1 MGLGPVL
8 LIDNYDSFTFNLRHL
23 LAAELGEL
31 PAVCHNDEIPFD
43 ALERGEFGALVI
55 SPGPGRPEREADFG
69 DCRRAILDFDPPVL
83 GVCLGHQGIATAFG
97 GTVEPAPFPV
107 HGEATEI
114 VHEGAP
120 MFAGVPDRFEAVR
133 YHSLVVAEPLPD
145 CLKVTA
151 RAADGA
157 VMALAHRTRPI
168 WGVQFHPESIGTATG
183 AALIRN
189 FVAVA
194 VSAATGSVPGVHPV
208 AVAPRQAGPS
218 GAAAGSPP
226 QNAASR
232 RVAASPDPVASPS
245 RAATGPQSA
254 GQAPIWDLVVRKL
267 PTLHDPE
274 AAFGALFADE
284 SHAFWLDDPTGAGRT
299 FIGASTGPGSELLMQ
314 PPGEDR
320 VRVEGEDG
328 SVSIAD
334 ESIFDLLRRRLRER
348 RVEPDLPFD
357 FCGGYVGY
365 FGYGL
370 KRTLRS
376 PNRFE
381 AETPDACFMAA
392 TRMVA
397 FDDRVGETFVIGV
410 VPPETSREEVV
421 ADVDAICDRL
431 ELIPSPSAIR
441 PDGSPASPPPRLPRP
456 KADAVEAG
464 DLDSV
469 DLALDHAAYL
479 DAIAAAQRALR
490 EGESYELCLTNRL
503 RVPLGDADP
512 FAIFARQR
520 RLNPAPYGA
529 FLRLGDHV
537 VLSSSPERFLRISP
551 GGEVEARPVKGTR
564 ARGTTAAE
572 DERLREELRA
582 SVKDRAENLMIVDLL
597 RNDLSRTCEVGS
609 VVVDELIGLETHPH
623 VHQLVSTIR
632 GRLRADSDALG
643 CVEACFPGGSMT
655 GAPKLRSME
664 ILDRL
669 EPEPRGIY
677 SGALGYLGLGGGV
690 DLSIVIRTAV
700 LREGIATVGSGGAI
714 TVRSDP
720 EEEWREMLLK
730 AAPTLAVL
738 RTQRTPSI
746 AEGRT

>member
-1 MGLGPVL
+1 MGRAAVL
-8 LIDNYDSFTFNLRHL
+8 LVDNYDSFTFNLQHL
-23 LAAELGEL
+23 LAAQLGEL
-31 PAVCHNDEIPFD
+31 PTVCHNDEIPFD
-43 ALERGEFGALVI
+43 ALRRGEFGALVI
-55 SPGPGRPEREADFG
+55 SPGPGRPERAADFG
-69 DCRRAILDFDPPVL
+69 GCARAILEFDLPVL

-97 GTVEPAPFPV
+97 GAVEQAPAPV

-120 MFAGVPDRFEAVR
+120 MFAGLPRRFEAVR
-133 YHSLVVAEPLPD
+133 YHSWVVAEPLPD
-145 CLKVTA
+145 CLEVTA
-151 RAADGA
+151 RAGDGT

-168 WGVQFHPESIGTATG
+168 WGVQFHPESIGTPTG
-183 AALIRN
+183 AALVRN
-189 FVAVA
+189 FVA
-194 VSAATGSVPGVHPV
+194 ATGRALAS
-208 AVAPRQAGPS
+208 PRRPA
-218 GAAAGSPP
+218 SPP
-226 QNAASR
+226 PPA
-232 RVAASPDPVASPS
+232 
-245 RAATGPQSA
+245 RAAPT
-254 GQAPIWDLVVRKL
+254 WDLVVRKVS
-267 PTLHDPE
+267 THHDPE
-274 AAFGALFADE
+274 AAFEALFSAE
-284 SHAFWLDDPTGAGRT
+284 ANAFWLDDAAGAGRT
-299 FIGASTGPGSELLMQ
+299 FIGTSTGPGSELLTQ
-314 PPGEDR
+314 LPGEDR

-328 SVSIAD
+328 SGSVAD
-334 ESIFDLLRRRLRER
+334 GSIFDLLRERLRER
-348 RVEPDLPFD
+348 RVESDLPFD

-370 KRTLRS
+370 KRGLGS

-381 AETPDACFMAA
+381 ANEPDACFMAV

-397 FDDRVGETFVIGV
+397 FDQRGGETFVLGV
-410 VPPETSREEVV
+410 VPPEVPKAEVA
-421 ADVDAICDRL
+421 ADVHVLARRL
-431 ELIPSPSAIR
+431 ERVPP
-441 PDGSPASPPPRLPRP
+441 PPASRPPVEVQLGT
-456 KADAVEAG
+456 ADPG
-464 DLDSV
+464 PV
-469 DLALDHAAYL
+469 DLALDHPEYL
-479 DAIAAAQRALR
+479 DAIAAAQRALYD
-490 EGESYELCLTNRL
+490 GESYELCLTNRL
-503 RVPLGDADP
+503 RLPVGAADP
-512 FAIFARQR
+512 LEIFVRQR
-520 RLNPAPYGA
+520 GLNPAPYGA
-529 FLRLGDHV
+529 FLRFGELA

-564 ARGTTAAE
+564 ARGASAAE
-572 DERLREELRA
+572 DERLREELRT

-632 GRLRADSDALG
+632 GRLRDGRDPLG

-700 LREGIATVGSGGAI
+700 LRDGVATVGSGGAI

-730 AAPTLAVL
+730 ARPILGAL
-738 RTQRTPSI
+738 RK
-746 AEGRT
+746 

>member
-1 MGLGPVL
+1 VSPVL
-8 LIDNYDSFTFNLRHL
+8 LVDNYDSFTFNLRHL

-31 PAVCHNDEIPFD
+31 PTVCHNDEIPFD
-43 ALERGEFGALVI
+43 ALRRGEFGALVI
-55 SPGPGRPEREADFG
+55 SPGPGRPERTADFG
-69 DCRRAILDFDPPVL
+69 GCARAILEFDLPVL

-97 GTVEPAPFPV
+97 GAVEGAPAPV

-120 MFAGVPDRFEAVR
+120 MFAGVPRRFEAVR

-145 CLKVTA
+145 CLEVTA
-151 RAADGA
+151 RAGDGT
-157 VMALAHRTRPI
+157 VMALAHRSRPI
-168 WGVQFHPESIGTATG
+168 WGVQFHPESIGTPSG
-183 AALIRN
+183 AALVRN
-189 FVAVA
+189 FVA
-194 VSAATGSVPGVHPV
+194 AAGM
-208 AVAPRQAGPS
+208 ARAPRTR
-218 GAAAGSPP
+218 AAA
-226 QNAASR
+226 N
-232 RVAASPDPVASPS
+232 PS
-245 RAATGPQSA
+245 RIGPPAPNQAPGPPAGADPPRSRGGAPAPRLSA
-254 GQAPIWDLVVRKL
+254 GAEPIWGLVVRRL
-267 PTLHDPE
+267 PSVRDPE
-274 AAFGALFADE
+274 AAVEALFAGE
-284 SHAFWLDDPTGAGRT
+284 ANAFWLDDAAGAGRT
-299 FIGASTGPGSELLMQ
+299 FIGTSTGPGSELLTQ
-314 PPGEDR
+314 LPGEDR
-320 VRVEGEDG
+320 VRVEGGDG
-328 SVSIAD
+328 STTSVAD
-334 ESIFDLLRRRLRER
+334 ESIFDLLGRRLSER
-348 RVEPDLPFD
+348 RVECDLPFD

-370 KRTLRS
+370 KRGLGS

-381 AETPDACFMAA
+381 AREPDACFMAA

-397 FDDRVGETFVIGV
+397 FDERAGETFVIGV
-410 VPPETSREEVV
+410 VPPGVPRPEV
-421 ADVDAICDRL
+421 AAEVDALSRRL
-431 ELIPSPSAIR
+431 KQVPPAPESRPPDARDTADPTLDAGGAADPPQTARRIDPALANSA
-441 PDGSPASPPPRLPRP
+441 PVDAGH
-456 KADAVEAG
+456 ADDVVP
-464 DLDSV
+464 V
-469 DLALDHAAYL
+469 DLALDHPAYL
-479 DAIAAAQRALR
+479 DAIAAAQRALYD
-490 EGESYELCLTNRL
+490 GESYELCLTNRL
-503 RVPLGDADP
+503 RLPVGAADP
-512 FAIFARQR
+512 LAIFARQR

-529 FLRLGDHV
+529 FLRFGDLA

-564 ARGTTAAE
+564 ARGASAAE
-572 DERLREELRA
+572 DERLREELRT

-632 GRLRADSDALG
+632 GRLRDERDPLG

-700 LREGIATVGSGGAI
+700 VRDGVATIGSGGAI

-720 EEEWREMLLK
+720 EDEWREMLLK
-730 AAPTLAVL
+730 ARPLLDAL
-738 RTQRTPSI
+738 S
-746 AEGRT
+746 E